1 MTNWLK
7 ASPILLIIGAVI
19 LAAPH
24 IGGNPPGPA
33 PKPDDN
39 GKVDPIPATA
49 ESDYW
54 LALATCVEKSTFGT
68 LQQHTDHLLQII
80 DLLKKSGSITD
91 DTRVAEWRAKRV
103 EITDAN
109 RSLIAS
115 TLRGKR

>member
-1 MTNWLK
+1 MKWIE
-7 ASPILLIIGAVI
+7 ASPILLMIGVVI

-24 IGGNPPGPA
+24 FDGNLPGPA
-33 PKPDDN
+33 PHIDDN
-39 GKVDPIPATA
+39 GKVKPIPVIA

-91 DTRVAEWRAKRV
+91 DARVAEWRVKRV

-109 RSLIAS
+109 RSSVAS

>member
-1 MTNWLK
+1 MNMLK
-7 ASPILLIIGAVI
+7 ASPILLIIGLII

-24 IGGNPPGPA
+24 LGGIVPRPVPT
-33 PKPDDN
+33 PDEQ
-39 GKVDPIPATA
+39 GKVDPLPAIA

-80 DLLKKSGSITD
+80 DLLKKSGAITD
-91 DTRVAEWRAKRV
+91 DARVAEWRAKRV

-109 RSLIAS
+109 RSSIAS